1 MGLKTGEQVSARF
14 CSMTKFR
21 LNPAL
26 TFYIYIYMNPL
37 TSSRSGVLAE
47 HVKKKAVCAY
57 WKLLILIIIPGASR
71 AESGG
76 TWLSVGTADST
87 MTAEAETGHQSAGGE
102 SVTSG
107 LSRMKGSHHLR

>member
-26 TFYIYIYMNPL
+26 TFYIYIYESADEFL
-37 TSSRSGVLAE
+37 LRCAGGTCE
-47 HVKKKAVCAY
+47 KKAVCAY

-71 AESGG
+71 AESGKHG
-76 TWLSVGTADST
+76 FLLALLTA
-87 MTAEAETGHQSAGGE
+87 
-102 SVTSG
+102 
-107 LSRMKGSHHLR
+107 R

>member
-26 TFYIYIYMNPL
+26 TFYIYIYESTDEFLLRCAGGTCEKKSGMCLLEAFN
-37 TSSRSGVLAE
+37 SYNYSR
-47 HVKKKAVCAY
+47 C
-57 WKLLILIIIPGASR
+57 IQSR
-71 AESGG
+71 IGG